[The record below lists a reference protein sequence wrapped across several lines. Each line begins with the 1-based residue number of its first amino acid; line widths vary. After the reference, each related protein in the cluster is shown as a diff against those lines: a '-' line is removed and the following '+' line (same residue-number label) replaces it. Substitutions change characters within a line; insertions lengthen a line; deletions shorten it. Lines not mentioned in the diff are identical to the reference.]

1 MAIQSLG
8 IGSGL
13 DVNSIVS
20 QLVAVER
27 APVQNRLNRREID
40 IQADMSALG
49 SMKSAL
55 EELESAVERISSA
68 SLYEGRSASVADSDR
83 FDASA
88 GNGAALGAV
97 DVEVAALAQSQRLQ
111 SSAFASAETAVG
123 TGTLRLSVNG
133 AGFSLVLDETN
144 NSLEAI
150 RDAINNADNNPGISA
165 SLITG
170 DEGPR
175 LVLTADQTGAANSIS
190 VTASG
195 GDGGLQALVYEPGV
209 LTNLAEVRAAQDAM
223 VRIDGVQVSS
233 ANNVIDGAIE
243 GVTLTL
249 KQAMPGE
256 TTALT
261 VSRNASAVTGAM
273 TGFVRAY
280 NGVIDIL
287 DKVSAANPEGQSGA
301 LVGDPLPRSIENSL
315 RNTLGGLVG
324 GGFGSLA
331 DLGFTTSLGG
341 KLSFDAGA
349 FGTAVEDD
357 PDAVAGVF
365 SGQGSLSAELETLL
379 GGLVGV
385 GGQIEART
393 EGLTTR
399 LERIDDSR
407 LRLANRLEDV
417 EARLIKQFSA
427 MDALV
432 SQLQS
437 TGSFLTQQLANIN
450 NITNPSSRK

>member
-1 MAIQSLG
+1 
-8 IGSGL
+8 
-13 DVNSIVS
+13 
-20 QLVAVER
+20 
-27 APVQNRLNRREID
+27 
-40 IQADMSALG
+40 
-49 SMKSAL
+49 
-55 EELESAVERISSA
+55 
-68 SLYEGRSASVADSDR
+68 
-83 FDASA
+83 
-88 GNGAALGAV
+88 
-97 DVEVAALAQSQRLQ
+97 
-111 SSAFASAETAVG
+111 
-123 TGTLRLSVNG
+123 
-133 AGFSLVLDETN
+133 
-144 NSLEAI
+144 
-150 RDAINNADNNPGISA
+150 
-165 SLITG
+165 
-170 DEGPR
+170 
-175 LVLTADQTGAANSIS
+175 
-190 VTASG
+190 
-195 GDGGLQALVYEPGV
+195 
-209 LTNLAEVRAAQDAM
+209 
-223 VRIDGVQVSS
+223 
-233 ANNVIDGAIE
+233 
-243 GVTLTL
+243 
-249 KQAMPGE
+249 
-256 TTALT
+256 
-261 VSRNASAVTGAM
+261 M

-280 NGVIDIL
+280 NSVIDIL